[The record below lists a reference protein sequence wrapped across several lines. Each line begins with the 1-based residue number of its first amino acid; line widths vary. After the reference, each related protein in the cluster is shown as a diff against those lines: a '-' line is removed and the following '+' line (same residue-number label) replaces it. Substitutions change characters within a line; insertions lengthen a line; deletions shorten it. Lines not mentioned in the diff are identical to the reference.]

1 METVIQKTF
10 SQYTPW
16 LVRLAS
22 HIEAVGPAAVP
33 LCRGVEEHCVV
44 MARHGVL
51 KHSPVWKHFHIQAT
65 TWPVAVITRKV
76 KIKPGAHPLDVQH
89 VSDLEAIIDEWG
101 GGIFKSAVRLPPHDS
116 RAHRH
121 EHILTDMVV
130 RNDHPTASAPPVF
143 VVMIKNPL
151 AWLASMQSAG
161 MAEFILRTEFNVSP
175 QAVDTATQFPPP
187 RSKEKHP
194 AATAGPYG
202 SVSRCKGRQH
212 SPGSL

>member
-1 METVIQKTF
+1 LPAGLRRASASCLNTPQVWGLQRSGTNLMETVIQKTF

-51 KHSPVWKHFHIQAT
+51 KHTPVWKHFHIQAT

-101 GGIFKSAVRLPPHDS
+101 GGIFKSAVIRTH
-116 RAHRH
+116 
-121 EHILTDMVV
+121 
-130 RNDHPTASAPPVF
+130 
-143 VVMIKNPL
+143 
-151 AWLASMQSAG
+151 
-161 MAEFILRTEFNVSP
+161 MALQLRPDVSP
-175 QAVDTATQFPPP
+175 LTVAVETVLQCRPP
-187 RSKEKHP
+187 
-194 AATAGPYG
+194 AG
-202 SVSRCKGRQH
+202 SH
-212 SPGSL
+212 